1 MAHLRADHRHHCL
14 ALVEGP
20 SGVISSGF
28 AVADSDALAA
38 AETELERT
46 GFRVR
51 RGDPAEARSRRVRE
65 FIAFDDPF
73 GNRLELVSQ
82 QETITR
88 PVAFTRPAGITEF
101 GHLCLDA
108 PDVHEAY
115 RFWSTRFN
123 ARVSDWLGDA
133 ACLIRIDPVHHKL
146 AVFRG
151 ERPGLCHMNFQVA
164 TIDDVFRNW
173 HFLVEHGVE
182 IEMGPGR
189 HPQSTAIFLY
199 FLGPE
204 GFTYEYSFGVRRIED
219 DAAWLPRTFD
229 PDEPGSIDMWLGPVR
244 RVSSQYQL
252 QPSRQR
258 PNRVPAAERR
268 QPPGTRQ
275 HRTRRHGT
283 SRHGTRRHRKGLMTT
298 TTLTP
303 GQIDVAGV
311 PTAVIDTGA
320 PAGAADGQQ
329 APPVLLLHG
338 SGPGVTATA
347 NWRPVIPALS
357 QDRRVIAPDQLGFGG
372 TATGE
377 QRTYGRAAWT
387 EHALALLDT
396 LGTGPVDIIGN
407 SMGGAIALSLA
418 AARPAAVRRIV
429 LMGSMGVAMA
439 LPPGLN
445 TVWGYTPG
453 VAQMREV
460 IGLFA
465 HDRGLITDELI
476 ELRYQASL
484 SPAVRDSWAAM
495 FPEPRQRWVDD
506 LALSGAELAA
516 ISAPVLLVH
525 GRDDRV
531 VPWRVSSAQLVDLL
545 PDSRLHVLSGCGHWT
560 MIEKTADF
568 LAVVQPFLSA

>member
-1 MAHLRADHRHHCL
+1 M
-14 ALVEGP
+14 
-20 SGVISSGF
+20 
-28 AVADSDALAA
+28 
-38 AETELERT
+38 T
-46 GFRVR
+46 
-51 RGDPAEARSRRVRE
+51 
-65 FIAFDDPF
+65 
-73 GNRLELVSQ
+73 
-82 QETITR
+82 
-88 PVAFTRPAGITEF
+88 
-101 GHLCLDA
+101 
-108 PDVHEAY
+108 
-115 RFWSTRFN
+115 
-123 ARVSDWLGDA
+123 
-133 ACLIRIDPVHHKL
+133 
-146 AVFRG
+146 
-151 ERPGLCHMNFQVA
+151 A
-164 TIDDVFRNW
+164 T
-173 HFLVEHGVE
+173 
-182 IEMGPGR
+182 
-189 HPQSTAIFLY
+189 T
-199 FLGPE
+199 
-204 GFTYEYSFGVRRIED
+204 
-219 DAAWLPRTFD
+219 
-229 PDEPGSIDMWLGPVR
+229 
-244 RVSSQYQL
+244 
-252 QPSRQR
+252 
-258 PNRVPAAERR
+258 
-268 QPPGTRQ
+268 
-275 HRTRRHGT
+275 
-283 SRHGTRRHRKGLMTT
+283 MTV
-298 TTLTP
+298 

-377 QRTYGRAAWT
+377 PRTYGRAAWT

-396 LGTGPVDIIGN
+396 LGTGPVDVIGN
-407 SMGGAIALSLA
+407 SMGGAVALSLA

-465 HDRGLITDELI
+465 HDRGLITDELV

-484 SPAVRDSWAAM
+484 SPPVRDSWAAM

-506 LALSGAELAA
+506 LALAGAELAA

-568 LAVVQPFLSA
+568 LAVVQPFLGA